1 MRFDVIRRVQ
11 KKELALFFASPVGYL
26 FIAAF
31 LGVTLFVFFWG
42 EAFFARNVADVRPMF
57 EWMPV
62 LLVFLAAALT
72 MRMWSEERRTGTMEF
87 VVTMPVTGWEF
98 VLGKFAACWILL
110 GVALLLTLPL
120 PITIGIIADLDWG
133 PVVAGYVAA
142 VLLGGAYICVG
153 LFVSARTDSQIV
165 SLIVTCFLC
174 GVFYMLGAP
183 VLTDL
188 VGGGAADVL
197 RSVGSGA
204 RFESITRGVL
214 DFRDLYFYAS
224 VLLSFLALNVY
235 ALEVQRWAGRG
246 DGAHHNRWKLGTTLV
261 IGNLL
266 VANLWLAPMSW
277 LRVDMTEGRIYSIS
291 EATQGYLS
299 QLREPL
305 LIRGYFSDKTHPL
318 LGPLVPRMKDL
329 LTEFEV
335 AGGGNV
341 RVELIDPADAPELED
356 EANTKYGIRPV
367 PFQVA
372 DRYQASLV
380 NSYFDVL
387 VAYGDEYEVLG
398 FRDLIEVKVT
408 GEADLDVQLR
418 NPEYDLTR
426 TIKKILYG
434 FQGGNSVFANIQGG
448 VAFNGYLSADDK
460 LPEGLS
466 EYKAVL
472 RKVLDELREESSGRL
487 EVSLVDPEAGDGS
500 VALEIAS
507 SYGFQPMAA
516 SLFDTNYFYF
526 YLTLTDGETV
536 VQIPIPQALSQEA
549 TRRGIEEGLKRFAT
563 GLLKTVVLVAPP
575 PVNPYMQQQGMP
587 PGNQF
592 NQLRDGLSQDFNVQS
607 SDLAN
612 GVVPEAADVLIVVD
626 PDGLDEK
633 AVFAIDQF
641 LMKGG
646 TVALATGNFTAS
658 FMQQSLVARRRAS
671 GLGEWLEHH
680 GYTLGDALVM
690 DPVNSAFP
698 VPVTRQAGGFSF
710 QEIVMLDYPYFPDV
724 RVQGLN
730 QDSPITTG
738 VPQVTV
744 SWASPIEVDADKQGQ
759 RALTE
764 LISTSPRSWTSSST
778 DVMPRFAD
786 DGASAFVPQGVQQPR
801 LVGLM
806 SEGRFESF
814 FKGQTSPLLTEEVEE
829 VDEEE
834 SATEE
839 EGAEDT
845 EDEADDFGVISSV
858 LEHSPESAR
867 LLLFSSN
874 DFLADQTLRMV
885 GSADGTLY
893 TNSVQ
898 LLMNAVDFSLED
910 QSLLGIRARGN
921 FNRTLPPMEAA
932 EQQALEY
939 LNYAL
944 ALLGIAVVYLIY
956 RQRRVASAAVYQNWI
971 EGGAL

>member
-1 MRFDVIRRVQ
+1 
-11 KKELALFFASPVGYL
+11 
-26 FIAAF
+26 
-31 LGVTLFVFFWG
+31 
-42 EAFFARNVADVRPMF
+42 
-57 EWMPV
+57 
-62 LLVFLAAALT
+62 
-72 MRMWSEERRTGTMEF
+72 
-87 VVTMPVTGWEF
+87 
-98 VLGKFAACWILL
+98 
-110 GVALLLTLPL
+110 
-120 PITIGIIADLDWG
+120 
-133 PVVAGYVAA
+133 
-142 VLLGGAYICVG
+142 
-153 LFVSARTDSQIV
+153 
-165 SLIVTCFLC
+165 
-174 GVFYMLGAP
+174 
-183 VLTDL
+183 
-188 VGGGAADVL
+188 
-197 RSVGSGA
+197 
-204 RFESITRGVL
+204 
-214 DFRDLYFYAS
+214 
-224 VLLSFLALNVY
+224 
-235 ALEVQRWAGRG
+235 
-246 DGAHHNRWKLGTTLV
+246 
-261 IGNLL
+261 
-266 VANLWLAPMSW
+266 
-277 LRVDMTEGRIYSIS
+277 
-291 EATQGYLS
+291 
-299 QLREPL
+299 
-305 LIRGYFSDKTHPL
+305 
-318 LGPLVPRMKDL
+318 
-329 LTEFEV
+329 
-335 AGGGNV
+335 
-341 RVELIDPADAPELED
+341 
-356 EANTKYGIRPV
+356 
-367 PFQVA
+367 
-372 DRYQASLV
+372 
-380 NSYFDVL
+380 
-387 VAYGDEYEVLG
+387 
-398 FRDLIEVKVT
+398 
-408 GEADLDVQLR
+408 
-418 NPEYDLTR
+418 
-426 TIKKILYG
+426 
-434 FQGGNSVFANIQGG
+434 
-448 VAFNGYLSADDK
+448 
-460 LPEGLS
+460 
-466 EYKAVL
+466 
-472 RKVLDELREESSGRL
+472 
-487 EVSLVDPEAGDGS
+487 
-500 VALEIAS
+500 
-507 SYGFQPMAA
+507 
-516 SLFDTNYFYF
+516 
-526 YLTLTDGETV
+526 
-536 VQIPIPQALSQEA
+536 
-549 TRRGIEEGLKRFAT
+549 
-563 GLLKTVVLVAPP
+563 
-575 PVNPYMQQQGMP
+575 
-587 PGNQF
+587 
-592 NQLRDGLSQDFNVQS
+592 
-607 SDLAN
+607 
-612 GVVPEAADVLIVVD
+612 VD